1 MPLINTS
8 LPNLLQGVSQQPDV
22 LRYDGQCEKQE
33 NAVSSVLKGLQK
45 RPPTEFI
52 SKLFDGEAGDEDADI
67 LKNAFITFIERTD
80 DEKYVVI
87 LDGQKLRA
95 FRLEL
100 EQGSTTPTE
109 ATITVNGVQ
118 YTTGYPITADDYIY
132 SATSHQNIKS
142 LTIGDTTL
150 LVNTATAVAKSTD
163 TTPAFPEEALV
174 FVKQGDYQKDYTITF
189 RYPTASDAVYD
200 IKSGDDNE
208 ASHASTKVIRDQ
220 FLGVP
225 PPHNAGGSVAGTT
238 ENMSAFAA
246 RVGDSGLLI
255 DMDDS
260 ALLRSGELPISV
272 SVSDGLANTGL
283 GVVHKEVDGITDL
296 PKYCVNGFKVK
307 IRGDVEL
314 TQDDY
319 YVKFETTAGQSQ
331 GNGSWIETVGPSEFF
346 KLGDGSPVQLV
357 NTAENAFVLR
367 GMPLQGREA
376 GDNDTNP
383 FPSFVGGSINNLFLF
398 KNRIGLLAQDAVIF
412 SEAGFG
418 RSSNG
423 TQYYVN
429 SVGDGSN
436 ADGHYYPLYLD
447 SSVIYG
453 DFTAYTFDA
462 FPNTTFYMPDNNS
475 NTAEVSAPTE
485 PSILAFT
492 SETSITVNN
501 SIQGFNF
508 FRTTVTDLLDGDPID
523 VTVSNREVTNLRA
536 AQPFQE
542 NLTIFSDTAQFV
554 LKGGDLL
561 TPRTVSISQVT
572 NFDYTKTVE
581 PLPLGS
587 YLYFPFNRGNFTGLR
602 EYTINSTTDVYDSDE
617 ITQAVPQYI
626 PYDLLSLT
634 GSNSEGLIA
643 GISGNVESTE
653 GQIIDT
659 SYVVTTVPNTNHR
672 FVGGGGLIFNAHP
685 YSSLTPL
692 KGTTAGGEQYLINQI
707 TGKEN
712 LSWVA
717 VELDTTTHETFNLSL
732 NISEGDAT
740 SAGFAGSLSA
750 FVNLNDNHLVPF
762 DPATSSY
769 SLSNWTSAL
778 DSKPFTFEFFGYLP
792 NNRLYNGTNIRRV
805 SLLDGEDSLGNTYEA
820 GIFTDGFYSNVNDN
834 KAFIDVDGSAV
845 YSNAVTN
852 ITSYTSATIH
862 FFVTYDLQV
871 LRVYM
876 NNILVHSL
884 STTTHMFDSP
894 NALALMKQ
902 QFINPDRMN
911 IVYLRVYNYALPS
924 TQRTINFN
932 SRFN

>member
-52 SKLFDGEAGDEDADI
+52 SKLFDGEVGDADADI
-67 LKNAFITFIERTD
+67 LKDAFITFIERTD

-87 LDGQKLRA
+87 TDGQKLRA

-100 EQGSTTPTE
+100 EEGSTTPTE

-163 TTPAFPEEALV
+163 TTPAFAEEALV

-189 RYPTASDAVYD
+189 RYPTAGDAVYD
-200 IKSGDDNE
+200 IRSGDDNE

-220 FLGVP
+220 FFGVN
-225 PPHNAGGSVAGTT
+225 PHAGGAGATT
-238 ENMSAFAA
+238 EDMSAFAT

-255 DMDDS
+255 DMDNA

-367 GMPLQGREA
+367 GMPLQGRES

-383 FPSFVGGSINNLFLF
+383 FPSFVSGSINNIFLF

-542 NLTIFSDTAQFV
+542 NLTIFSDTAQFI

-659 SYVVTTVPNTNHR
+659 SYVITTVPNTNNK
-672 FVGGGGLIFNAHP
+672 FVGGGNLLFNAHP
-685 YSSLTPL
+685 YGATSLYSTDPSGFAYL
-692 KGTTAGGEQYLINQI
+692 NNQVVGQTALSFALVNFGSPTTAYSSP
-707 TGKEN
+707 TY
-712 LSWVA
+712 A
-717 VELDTTTHETFNLSL
+717 VNS
-732 NISEGDAT
+732 GDGT
-740 SAGFAGSLSA
+740 SAGFAGALSLIRTNSFSMLNAYNGSTNALSLSQWNSA
-750 FVNLNDNHLVPF
+750 VPSTF
-762 DPATSSY
+762 TIEMFCYLSSDRLKGGNNAQPFYMVDAATP
-769 SLSNWTSAL
+769 T
-778 DSKPFTFEFFGYLP
+778 D
-792 NNRLYNGTNIRRV
+792 
-805 SLLDGEDSLGNTYEA
+805 YEA
-820 GIFTDGFYSNVNDN
+820 GIYSDGTFANPNDGLSFMN
-834 KAFIDVDGSAV
+834 IDGSSLNSTATTGMDT
-845 YSNAVTN
+845 YA
-852 ITSYTSATIH
+852 SATMH
-862 FFVTYDLQV
+862 LFLTFDGTN
-871 LRVYM
+871 LRLYFNNNLIQDRATTNTMFADATQLFLM
-876 NNILVHSL
+876 NQSL
-884 STTTHMFDSP
+884 IS
-894 NALALMKQ
+894 ALGDTQL
-902 QFINPDRMN
+902 
-911 IVYLRVYNYALPS
+911 VYLRVYNYALPS
-924 TQRTINFN
+924 TQRTVNFN
-932 SRFN
+932 NRFN